1 MRFPILGAAAICA
14 ALLVPASVLIAQ
26 DQAPAPAPSEEIPLD
41 EAPSEQE
48 PPAPNPMGEQPEPTE
63 AEKAAAPRDP
73 MEVYADLNLFGEIFD
88 RIRAEYVDP
97 PDEKELIRAA
107 IQGMLT
113 SLDPHSGYLPPTDYD
128 ETREDISGQFG
139 GLGVEIIME
148 DQLIKV
154 VSPIDDTPAARAGI
168 LSNDLIVEIDGQQV
182 QGMTQDEAVEKM
194 RGPVGTK
201 VTITIVREG
210 VADPLEFEL
219 TRGIISL
226 RAVRWSMEGDVA
238 LLRLSRFSEQAD
250 RKSVV

>member
-1 MRFPILGAAAICA
+1 
-14 ALLVPASVLIAQ
+14 
-26 DQAPAPAPSEEIPLD
+26 PAPSEEMPLD

-48 PPAPNPMGEQPEPTE
+48 SPAPNPMGEQPEPTE

-113 SLDPHSGYLPPTDYD
+113 SLDPHSGDLPPTDYD
-128 ETREDISGQFG
+128 ETREAISGQFG

-168 LSNDLIVEIDGQQV
+168 LSNALIVEIDGQQV

-201 VTITIVREG
+201 VT
-210 VADPLEFEL
+210 
-219 TRGIISL
+219 
-226 RAVRWSMEGDVA
+226 
-238 LLRLSRFSEQAD
+238 
-250 RKSVV
+250 